1 MNRNNIR
8 GMTNNLVNNNNLVN
22 KFNSYVNNNVPFQ
35 KNPIL
40 NNNPTFMTNSRDS
53 SFYNKINLAKIEQI
67 KRAKNI
73 DDIGFDKKKLTNM
86 IICPI
91 TINKT
96 NKKELDEA
104 YNDIIPQYE
113 KKNNKILEEWWKTRT
128 NQPYKNVIKKELF
141 NNKQYKKFY
150 KDDIFNTNFK
160 SKDELLVHKVTSDDY
175 DELLLE
181 AEFELLNDIIEKHN
195 DELKVIYSSSKKNH
209 YKKEFEYVQNY
220 RYRLEYNP
228 KNSEELK
235 DFYKKEQKKIN
246 KEKKMIDDV
255 ISTLIENDELTK
267 EEIEKINKEIEEETK
282 KSKKSSK
289 LDNIEYEL
297 RKELGEDYEDI
308 IDSIIVDSDEE
319 QVNKSK
325 SKTKSISVKTV
336 KEKTEDANL
345 KSPTENF
352 LPQKKSAPLYSEKPK
367 KKIKVKTIKN
377 NDNSSDDNSIDNNID
392 NNTIHNNSN
401 DNNIENNDEK
411 INTENLKDKYR
422 NRK

>member
-1 MNRNNIR
+1 MA
-8 GMTNNLVNNNNLVN
+8 
-22 KFNSYVNNNVPFQ
+22 NS
-35 KNPIL
+35 K
-40 NNNPTFMTNSRDS
+40 DS
-53 SFYNKINLAKIEQI
+53 SFYNKINMAKLEQI

-104 YNDIIPQYE
+104 YNEITPQYE

-235 DFYKKEQKKIN
+235 DFYKKEQTKIN

-255 ISTLIENDELTK
+255 ISTLIENDELTR
-267 EEIEKINKEIEEETK
+267 EEIDKINKEIEKETG

-289 LDNIEYEL
+289 LDNIADEL

-319 QVNKSK
+319 QTNKSKTKSKSKSK
-325 SKTKSISVKTV
+325 SKTISVKTV
-336 KEKTEDANL
+336 KDKTED
-345 KSPTENF
+345 F
-352 LPQKKSAPLYSEKPK
+352 LPQKKSSTLYSETPK

-377 NDNSSDDNSIDNNID
+377 NDNLSDDNSIDNNSID
-392 NNTIHNNSN
+392 DNLN

>member
-1 MNRNNIR
+1 MR

-35 KNPIL
+35 KNPLL
-40 NNNPTFMTNSRDS
+40 NNNPTFMANSRDS

-73 DDIGFDKKKLTNM
+73 DDIGFDKKKLTSM

-96 NKKELDEA
+96 NKKELDEV
-104 YNDIIPQYE
+104 YNEITPQYE
-113 KKNNKILEEWWKTRT
+113 KKNNKILEEWWRTRT

-141 NNKQYKKFY
+141 NNKQYKKYY
-150 KDDIFNTNFK
+150 KDDIFNTTFK

-255 ISTLIENDELTK
+255 LNLMIENDQLSQEEL
-267 EEIEKINKEIEEETK
+267 NKLNDEL

-289 LDNIEYEL
+289 SLSLEDEL
-297 RKELGEDYEDI
+297 KKELGDDYEDI
-308 IDSIIVDSDEE
+308 INNIDIDELEDSDDL
-319 QVNKSK
+319 
-325 SKTKSISVKTV
+325 
-336 KEKTEDANL
+336 EKLERL
-345 KSPTENF
+345 E
-352 LPQKKSAPLYSEKPK
+352 KKSNKKDKKDKKSFIKVSTLTETETEEIELKPK
-367 KKIKVKTIKN
+367 KKIRVKTEKNITNESIESTESTETEKQKTGTVSEDIKN
-377 NDNSSDDNSIDNNID
+377 
-392 NNTIHNNSN
+392 
-401 DNNIENNDEK
+401 
-411 INTENLKDKYR
+411 KYK
-422 NRK
+422 NRQS